1 MKNKINKVKRE
12 LRAIKKSSHAIERL
26 IQYQGLRFT
35 RIRALE
41 ALPREKKRDAIIEN
55 EKELINAL
63 GIDKL
68 VLENEEMEKKYK
80 EALNALSPED
90 RAMVT
95 DFYFCGLPYWKIAM
109 EYGFSESGARK
120 HLDRIVEKIAKVL

>member
-12 LRAIKKSSHAIERL
+12 LRGVKKNSHAIERL
-26 IQYQGLRFT
+26 IKYQGLRFT

-55 EKELINAL
+55 EKKLINAL

-80 EALNALSPED
+80 EALNAPHAGFTLYLKCPE
-90 RAMVT
+90 
-95 DFYFCGLPYWKIAM
+95 CGKRTWCK
-109 EYGFSESGARK
+109 
-120 HLDRIVEKIAKVL
+120 KVLGKK